1 MSLVT
6 VIIFAFAACGG
17 GGHDDHDAGSS
28 GGEKGDPMGAP
39 ADPADADRVIEVFA
53 KEPNR
58 FDPESIGVK
67 QGETVLFRVT
77 NDGRGLHEFV
87 LGEHVHGEEDD
98 GSVQLAPGETKELAW
113 TFESTGNV
121 EFACFV
127 PGHYES
133 GMHGTISVAS

>member
-1 MSLVT
+1 LLMVT
-6 VIIFAFAACGG
+6 ILALAACGG
-17 GGHDDHDAGSS
+17 GGHDGHGAAS
-28 GGEKGDPMGAP
+28 GGDKHDPLGVP
-39 ADPADADRVIEVFA
+39 ADPADADRVVEVSA

-58 FDPESIGVK
+58 FDPELIGVE
-67 QGETVLFRVT
+67 QGETILFRVT

-113 TFESTGNV
+113 TFERTGNV

-133 GMHGTISVAS
+133 GMRGTISVAS